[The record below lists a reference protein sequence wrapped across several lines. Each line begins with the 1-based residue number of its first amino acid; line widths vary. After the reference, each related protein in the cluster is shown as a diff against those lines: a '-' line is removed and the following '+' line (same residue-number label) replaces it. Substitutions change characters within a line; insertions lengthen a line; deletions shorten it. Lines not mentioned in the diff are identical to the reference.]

1 MYTQKHMINMKL
13 EYWFPVLSLIL
24 GWLLNELGQLFRL
37 RREER
42 KAFGR
47 AIADLLEIR
56 HELKSFN
63 VIFGEI
69 KKRLPVSPNDEFVAR
84 KFLEDFIPQTE
95 NLQERYNEAVTLI
108 ASIDPL
114 LGFRLRSK
122 DQFKP
127 FLRKLRPLLE
137 NDESTK
143 SFIAQFEDKVS
154 DKFAE
159 NLEKLILDLAKA
171 HRWKTWWKVR
181 RRFSK
186 PEDIS
191 KEIDEMFAL
200 LIPKNKH

>member
-1 MYTQKHMINMKL
+1 MQL

-24 GWLLNELGQLFRL
+24 GWLLNELGQLSRL

-56 HELKSFN
+56 HELKAFN
-63 VIFGEI
+63 VVFGEI
-69 KKRLPVSPNDEFVAR
+69 KKRFAVSPNDEFVA
-84 KFLEDFIPQTE
+84 KKLLEDFIPQTE

-108 ASIDPL
+108 ASVDPI

-122 DQFKP
+122 DQFKLL
-127 FLRKLRPLLE
+127 LRKSRLLLE

-143 SFIAQFEDKVS
+143 SFITQFEDRFS
-154 DKFAE
+154 DKFVE
-159 NLEKLILDLAKA
+159 ILEKLILDCAKV
-171 HRWKTWWKVR
+171 HKWKTWWKVR
-181 RRFSK
+181 RRFLK

-191 KEIDEMFAL
+191 KEIDELFSL
-200 LIPKNKH
+200 LTLKHKL